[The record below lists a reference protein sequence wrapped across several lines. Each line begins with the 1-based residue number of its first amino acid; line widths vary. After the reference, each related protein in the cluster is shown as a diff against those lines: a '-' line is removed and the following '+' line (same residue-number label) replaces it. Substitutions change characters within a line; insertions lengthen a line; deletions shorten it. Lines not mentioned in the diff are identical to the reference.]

1 MDNEHRDR
9 SVLIWVATAGVLLS
23 AFMTAI
29 TFTRLAPG
37 FTFLRYPLLGAALG
51 AVAIAGWSSGRL
63 PAFNRTLW
71 AHAPWW
77 ARLSWLAAI
86 AAVLTAFAT
95 VSLTETF
102 PRAFAE
108 QTVLET
114 RGISAVAAYFFLIAG
129 LRRNVEMSLA
139 RAKQPDDAHT
149 THDEDSSWTVF
160 R

>member
-1 MDNEHRDR
+1 MDNAQGDR

-23 AFMTAI
+23 AFTTAA
-29 TFTRLAPG
+29 TFTKLAPG

-77 ARLSWLAAI
+77 ARLSWLAII
-86 AAVLTAFAT
+86 AAVLAAFAT

-102 PRAFAE
+102 PSAFAE
-108 QTVLET
+108 QKVLET
-114 RGISAVAAYFFLIAG
+114 RGISAAAAYFFLIAG
-129 LRRNVEMSLA
+129 LRRNVDVSLA
-139 RAKQPDDAHT
+139 RPKQTDDADT
-149 THDEDSSWTVF
+149 MHDEDSSWTVM

>member
-1 MDNEHRDR
+1 MDKAQGDR

-23 AFMTAI
+23 ASTTVT
-29 TFTRLAPG
+29 TFTRLASG
-37 FTFLRYPLLGAALG
+37 FTVLRYPLLGAALG

-71 AHAPWW
+71 ACAPWW
-77 ARLSWLAAI
+77 ARLSWLAI
-86 AAVLTAFAT
+86 LAAVFAAFAT

-108 QTVLET
+108 QSVLET
-114 RGISAVAAYFFLIAG
+114 RGISAVAAYLFLIAG
-129 LRRNVEMSLA
+129 LRRNVDVSLA
-139 RAKQPDDAHT
+139 KAKQPDDAHST
-149 THDEDSSWTVF
+149 RDEDSSWTVF